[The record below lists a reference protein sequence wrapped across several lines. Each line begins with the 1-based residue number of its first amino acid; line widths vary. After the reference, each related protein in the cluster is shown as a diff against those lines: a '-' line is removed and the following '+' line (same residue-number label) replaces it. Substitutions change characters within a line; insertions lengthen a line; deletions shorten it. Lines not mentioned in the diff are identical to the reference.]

1 MGQFYQWNRLA
12 IKFSL
17 EPKIALQISWRTE
30 SESGYVWAWK
40 FLNPERKICGFKKYP
55 DTSERGLKVP
65 SHCHL
70 DKVWERH
77 SCDNGKEICQKV
89 RCMFRFFFLFI
100 NQTCCM
106 FSLFLRY
113 LKRMRN
119 RTDFRAKHE
128 NSILQLFSFRVK
140 VGKPMSNLFISIRAI
155 VDYPKRKVLEDGVT
169 TMPLDI

>member
-1 MGQFYQWNRLA
+1 MDG
-12 IKFSL
+12 KFD
-17 EPKIALQISWRTE
+17 
-30 SESGYVWAWK
+30 
-40 FLNPERKICGFKKYP
+40 LNTDTCGRGNFWIRKEEFVDSKNI
-55 DTSERGLKVP
+55 RIHQLKVP
-65 SHCHL
+65 SHCHF

-89 RCMFRFFFLFI
+89 GCMFRFFFLFI

-140 VGKPMSNLFISIRAI
+140 VGKPISNLLISIHAI
-155 VDYPKRKVLEDGVT
+155 VDYPKRKVLEDGVFMFCPKIST
-169 TMPLDI
+169 ILHSVKPLFHPFE